1 MLSKRFRSTNKGFT
15 LVELLVV
22 IAIIGILIG
31 MLLPAV
37 QAVREQARRVSCL
50 NKIRN
55 IALACVSYESSNQQ
69 FPAAVSNRTESYLV
83 RILPFLEQNSLYDQ
97 FRAAPPAD
105 PANNIPEPLN
115 VIAAAEID
123 TFICDSTSSVEA
135 TASNFSNEFT
145 SHYATSAG
153 PVSLETGSNVPFT
166 GNEFVSTA
174 SNTHGMIGLK
184 GLFSPDDGSAPF
196 APNTKRGVNTTDVS
210 DGMSNTLAIIE
221 ASRSNFENA
230 NAQANSI
237 TFRNTR
243 PRWSVGV
250 EQAGT
255 QRRLN
260 WSRSI
265 AREINSFDVLVQ
277 GGTNNTSTPQ
287 PAHELCISS
296 NHPGGANV
304 ANGDGSTHFVSEDTA
319 LNVLQAVAGIDEGQV
334 ANLDD

>member
-1 MLSKRFRSTNKGFT
+1 MSSKLSRSNKGFT

-69 FPAAVSNRTESYLV
+69 FPAAVSNRGESYLV
-83 RILPFLEQNSLYDQ
+83 RILPMLEQNALYDG
-97 FRAAPPAD
+97 FRADSSNDLDALDTLAG
-105 PANNIPEPLN
+105 NQ
-115 VIAAAEID
+115 ID
-123 TFICDSTSSVEA
+123 TFRCDSTSRDETIA
-135 TASNFSNEFT
+135 TNMPNETT

-153 PVSLETGSNVPFT
+153 PVSLNTNGDFT

-174 SNTHGMIGLK
+174 SNSHGMIGLK

-196 APNTKRGVNTTDVS
+196 ATNTKRGVNTTDVS

-221 ASRSNFENA
+221 ASRSNFEND
-230 NAQANSI
+230 QANSS
-237 TFRNTR
+237 TFRNIR

-250 EQAGT
+250 ESAGGD
-255 QRRLN
+255 RRLD
-260 WSRSI
+260 WSRAI
-265 AREINSFDVLVQ
+265 AREINTFDVPN
-277 GGTNNTSTPQ
+277 GTNGSTPQ
-287 PAHELCISS
+287 PVHELCISS

>member
-1 MLSKRFRSTNKGFT
+1 MSSKFSKSNKGFT

-69 FPAAVSNRTESYLV
+69 FPAAVSNRGESYLV
-83 RILPFLEQNSLYDQ
+83 RILPMLEQNALYDG
-97 FRAAPPAD
+97 FRATPGATPD
-105 PANNIPEPLN
+105 ENL
-115 VIAAAEID
+115 AALDTLARNQID
-123 TFICDSTSSVEA
+123 TFRCDSTSRDEA
-135 TASNFSNEFT
+135 IATNMQNEFT

-153 PVSLETGSNVPFT
+153 PVSLGTGSNLPFT

-196 APNTKRGVNTTDVS
+196 ATNTKRGVNTTDVS

-221 ASRSNFENA
+221 ASRSNFEND
-230 NAQANSI
+230 QANSS
-237 TFRNTR
+237 TFRNIR

-250 EQAGT
+250 ERAGGSS
-255 QRRLN
+255 RLD
-260 WSRSI
+260 WSRAI
-265 AREINSFDVLVQ
+265 AREINTFDIDAD
-277 GGTNNTSTPQ
+277 TPQ
-287 PAHELCISS
+287 PVHELCISS

-319 LNVLQAVAGIDEGQV
+319 LNVLQAVAGIDEGNVQS
-334 ANLDD
+334 LDD